1 MIRRILADHPVSTS
15 AATFTSSVGSML
27 RQRYATSSARHAS
40 IGSHS
45 FSSCKVHV
53 ARTQSNQA
61 MQLTAV
67 SFAINV
73 WDGFDVSTA
82 GDALSHRRSC

>member
-1 MIRRILADHPVSTS
+1 
-15 AATFTSSVGSML
+15 
-27 RQRYATSSARHAS
+27 
-40 IGSHS
+40 
-45 FSSCKVHV
+45 
-53 ARTQSNQA
+53 